1 MSSESINLQV
11 LDYEISNYGGGL
23 EKLQSPLIGK
33 RSFPV
38 ARMNQLIVNVSSPVG
53 DQNTCTFRDSSYQK
67 AGFGKTWH
75 QITDFLLLFS
85 QY

>member
-1 MSSESINLQV
+1 MSSKSINLQV

-53 DQNTCTFRDSSYQK
+53 DQNTCTFRD
-67 AGFGKTWH
+67 KTV
-75 QITDFLLLFS
+75 IKKKLDLERPGTR
-85 QY
+85 